1 MNEWLQSGK
10 NWSPQSGD
18 VYLEIPDKMT
28 LGPFIFNISPFIRI
42 LKKMYIRDVVCLES
56 SLQENNLT

>member
-1 MNEWLQSGK
+1 MNGYRVVKIGLP
-10 NWSPQSGD
+10 NLGD

-42 LKKMYIRDVVCLES
+42 LKKMYSLET
-56 SLQENNLT
+56 LQRFCRFRLPQQNE